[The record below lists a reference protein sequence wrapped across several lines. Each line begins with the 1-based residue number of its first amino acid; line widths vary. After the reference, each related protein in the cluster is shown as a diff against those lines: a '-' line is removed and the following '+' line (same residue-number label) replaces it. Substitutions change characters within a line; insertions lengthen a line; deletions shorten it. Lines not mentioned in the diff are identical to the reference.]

1 MERILFDPAL
11 FDFGGIRLAFL
22 TARQRARQSGFWS
35 PGASPLGRCL
45 VPKGEAVPG

>member
-22 TARQRARQSGFWS
+22 TARQRARQSCFWS
-35 PGASPLGRCL
+35 PGGDA
-45 VPKGEAVPG
+45 